1 MPMASVPRSDGA
13 TPAMAQWF
21 AAKEAHPDALVFFR
35 MGDFYELFFSDAE
48 AAAAAL
54 DIALT
59 QRGEHNGRPVPMCGV
74 PQHAAEAY
82 LARLIRRGF
91 RVAVAEQ
98 MEDPK
103 ARTSKAPI
111 RREVV
116 RLITPGTITEEA
128 LLEAGRANLL
138 LALALDGRVGVGA
151 AWLDVSTGLFE
162 TMALA
167 QADLPSLLGR
177 LEPAEIL
184 AAGTLPLGEW
194 AARCA
199 PDVVPSP
206 PLVARRRLAEAF
218 GVASVDA
225 FGSFTDAE
233 AIAAVMAVDYV
244 RATQAGTLPR
254 LAHPAPQGA
263 VGLLSMDAATRASLE
278 IHRARDGGSLH
289 TLLGTVQRTLSPAG
303 ARMLAGWL
311 SAPLTDTAAI
321 AARQDAWSWLLAE
334 RAAADR
340 LRAALRS
347 APDIARALARLSVN
361 RGGPRDLA
369 ALRDG
374 LAAARAAAMVLSA
387 PAAHAHPHAQPRAQS
402 PAPNAQSR
410 PPNAHAQSHAAHA
423 RTQSHAP
430 HSNVMAGPD
439 PAIPTTANSATD
451 GRVKPGHDGAVGP
464 GHDGAL
470 TSGHDGPLGP
480 SPDGVLAGELSVA
493 LPPAL
498 QTASA
503 ALHLDPSLEQRL
515 TDALADPAPHRLD
528 DGNAIRAGFDA
539 ELDAERGLRDDSR
552 RTLATLQLDYAQR
565 YGVASLKVRHHA
577 QLGYVIEAPAASA
590 EKLRNFPELT
600 LRQGMANGARFTT
613 PELSDLDRRI
623 AEAGERAAI
632 RERAVFAHLVQEAL
646 AHADALAACADAL
659 AFLDAVQS
667 AAKLAESGTWCR
679 PEVTDS
685 DEFLV
690 KSGRHPVVEAA
701 LAGHAAFVPNDCDL
715 SPEQRV
721 LLLTGPNMAG
731 KSTFLRQN
739 ALIVVLA
746 QAGLPV
752 PAENATIGVVDRLFS
767 RVGAADDL
775 ARGRS
780 TFMVEM
786 TETAAILHQA
796 GPRSL
801 VVVDEIGRGT
811 ATLDGLAIAWAVLEA
826 LHSAIRCRTIFAT
839 HFHELAELAD
849 RLPRLKPHTMRVKEW
864 KGTVV
869 FLHEVAAGAAGRS
882 WGVHVAELAGVP
894 APVVRRAATLLAS
907 LEKHGGP
914 LGAAGSPLTAL
925 PLFAAAPS
933 TAQAEAPFP
942 PEPDPLTEAIAAL
955 EPDRLTPRDA
965 LDALYRL
972 KAMLAVPDAAAN

>member
-1 MPMASVPRSDGA
+1 
-13 TPAMAQWF
+13 MAQWF

-35 MGDFYELFFSDAE
+35 MGDFYELFFADAE

-59 QRGEHNGRPVPMCGV
+59 QRGEHDGRPIPMCGV

-91 RVAVAEQ
+91 RVAVTEQ

-103 ARTSKAPI
+103 SRTSKAPI

-116 RLITPGTITEEA
+116 RLVTPGTITEEA
-128 LLEAGRANLL
+128 LLEAGKANLL
-138 LALALDGRVGVGA
+138 LGLAQDRDGIGA

-162 TMALA
+162 TAALA
-167 QADLPSLLGR
+167 QPELQGLLGR

-184 AAGTLPLGEW
+184 SPAGLALGEW
-194 AARCA
+194 ADKRA
-199 PDVVPSP
+199 PDVTPSP
-206 PLVARRRLAEAF
+206 PLVARRRLAETF
-218 GVASVDA
+218 GVASFDA

-233 AIAAVMAVDYV
+233 AIAALMAVDYV

-254 LAHPAPQGA
+254 LARPAPQGIT
-263 VGLLSMDAATRASLE
+263 GLVAMDAATRASLE
-278 IHRARDGGSLH
+278 IHRARDGGTRHS
-289 TLLGTVQRTLSPAG
+289 LLGTVQRTLTPAG
-303 ARMLAGWL
+303 ARLLAGWL
-311 SAPLTDTAAI
+311 AAPLSDPAGV
-321 AARQDAWSWLLAE
+321 AARQDAWAWMLVE
-334 RAAADR
+334 PEAAAR
-340 LRAALRS
+340 LRAALRT
-347 APDIARALARLSVN
+347 APDIARALGRLSVG
-361 RGGPRDLA
+361 RGGPRDLG

-374 LAAARAAAMVLSA
+374 L
-387 PAAHAHPHAQPRAQS
+387 HAAQS
-402 PAPNAQSR
+402 AMAALQAP
-410 PPNAHAQSHAAHA
+410 PPL
-423 RTQSHAP
+423 
-430 HSNVMAGPD
+430 AG
-439 PAIPTTANSATD
+439 
-451 GRVKPGHDGAVGP
+451 GGWGEGAVG
-464 GHDGAL
+464 
-470 TSGHDGPLGP
+470 GPRPLPPNPLPQGE
-480 SPDGVLAGELSVA
+480 GELLVLDSLPTLLRSAGNA
-493 LPPAL
+493 LRVDPAFE
-498 QTASA
+498 QTLA
-503 ALHLDPSLEQRL
+503 A
-515 TDALADPAPHRLD
+515 ALADPAPHRLD
-528 DGNAIRAGFDA
+528 DGNAILRGFDA
-539 ELDAERGLRDDSR
+539 ELDAERALRDDSR
-552 RTLATLQLDYAQR
+552 RVLATLQLDCAQR
-565 YGVASLKVRHHA
+565 YGVASLKICHHA
-577 QLGYVIEAPAASA
+577 QLGYVLEVPAAA
-590 EKLRNFPELT
+590 VEKLREFPELT
-600 LRQGMANGARFTT
+600 LRQGMANGARFTM

-623 AEAGERAAI
+623 SEAGERAAA
-632 RERAVFAHLVQEAL
+632 RERALFARLVQMAL

-659 AFLDAVQS
+659 ALLDAIQS
-667 AAKLAESGTWCR
+667 AAKLAESGNWCR
-679 PEVTDS
+679 PLVTD
-685 DEFLV
+685 DDAFLIRA
-690 KSGRHPVVEAA
+690 GRHPVVEAA
-701 LAGHAAFVPNDCDL
+701 LAGHAQFVPNDCDL

-746 QAGLPV
+746 QAGMPV
-752 PAENATIGVVDRLFS
+752 AAEAATIGVVDRLFS

-864 KGTVV
+864 KGSVV

-894 APVVRRAATLLAS
+894 APVVRRAASLLTS

-914 LGAAGSPLTAL
+914 LGPAGAPLTAL
-925 PLFAAAPS
+925 PLFAASPPV
-933 TAQAEAPFP
+933 TTPEA
-942 PEPDPLTEAIAAL
+942 DPLGEAIAAL
-955 EPDRLTPRDA
+955 EPDRMTPRDA

-972 KAMLAVPDAAAN
+972 KALLAVPDTAAS

>member
-1 MPMASVPRSDGA
+1 MAASSRTLNAAGA

-59 QRGEHNGRPVPMCGV
+59 QRGEHNGTPVPMCGV

-91 RVAVAEQ
+91 RVAVTEQ

-103 ARTSKAPI
+103 TRVGKAPI

-116 RLITPGTITEEA
+116 RLVTPGTITEEA
-128 LLEAGRANLL
+128 LLEAGRVNLL
-138 LALALDGRVGVGA
+138 LALAQDGAHGVGA
-151 AWLDVSTGLFE
+151 AWLDMSTGLFE
-162 TMALA
+162 TMAME

-177 LEPAEIL
+177 LEPVEIL
-184 AAGTLPLGEW
+184 APATLPLGDW
-194 AARCA
+194 ADKLA

-206 PLVARRRLAEAF
+206 PLVARRRLAETY
-218 GVASVDA
+218 GVASLDA
-225 FGSFTDAE
+225 FGSFSDAE
-233 AIAAVMAVDYV
+233 AVAAIMAVDYV
-244 RATQAGTLPR
+244 RSTQAGKLPR
-254 LAHPAPQGA
+254 LAHPVPQGDA
-263 VGLLSMDAATRASLE
+263 GLLAMDAATRASLE
-278 IHRARDGGSLH
+278 LHRARDGGTLH
-289 TLLGTVQRTLSPAG
+289 TLFGTVQRTLSPAG

-311 SAPLTDTAAI
+311 GAPLTDVAAI
-321 AARQDAWSWLLAE
+321 AARQDAWGWLLAE
-334 RAAADR
+334 RGAADGLR
-340 LRAALRS
+340 VALRAT
-347 APDIARALARLSVN
+347 PDIARALGRLSVN
-361 RGGPRDLA
+361 RGGPRDLV

-374 LAAARAAAMVLSA
+374 LRAARQAAAALGT
-387 PAAHAHPHAQPRAQS
+387 S
-402 PAPNAQSR
+402 PLA
-410 PPNAHAQSHAAHA
+410 
-423 RTQSHAP
+423 
-430 HSNVMAGPD
+430 
-439 PAIPTTANSATD
+439 
-451 GRVKPGHDGAVGP
+451 
-464 GHDGAL
+464 
-470 TSGHDGPLGP
+470 
-480 SPDGVLAGELSVA
+480 LAGEVGERSETGEGAGAVETPSPGASHRPLPQAGEVSLGVLPLA
-493 LPPAL
+493 LR
-498 QTASA
+498 TACAS
-503 ALHLDPSLEQRL
+503 LDVDPSLEKRL
-515 TDALADPAPHRLD
+515 SDSLADPAPHRLD

-539 ELDAERGLRDDSR
+539 ELDAERSLRDDSR
-552 RTLATLQLDYAQR
+552 RVIATLQLDYAQR
-565 YGVASLKVRHHA
+565 FGVASLKIRHHA
-577 QLGYVIEAPAASA
+577 QLGYVVEAPAAA
-590 EKLRNFPELT
+590 VEKLRDFPELT
-600 LRQGMANGARFTT
+600 LRQGMANGARFTIA
-613 PELSDLDRRI
+613 ELSELDRRI
-623 AEAGERAAI
+623 SEAAERAAA
-632 RERAVFAHLVQEAL
+632 RERTVFAQLVREAL
-646 AHADALAACADAL
+646 AQADALAACADAL

-679 PEVTDS
+679 PLVTDG

-715 SPEQRV
+715 SLEQRV

-752 PAENATIGVVDRLFS
+752 PSEAATIGLVDRLFS

-786 TETAAILHQA
+786 VETAAILHQA

-849 RLPRLKPHTMRVKEW
+849 RLPRIKPHTMRVKEW

-894 APVVRRAATLLAS
+894 ASVVRRAASLLAS

-914 LGAAGSPLTAL
+914 LGTAGAPLTAL
-925 PLFAAAPS
+925 PLFAASPAADAMDAPS
-933 TAQAEAPFP
+933 TTD
-942 PEPDPLTEAIAAL
+942 PDPLTEAIAAL
-955 EPDRLTPRDA
+955 EPDRMTPREA

-972 KAMLAVPDAAAN
+972 KSILAVPDAART

>member
-1 MPMASVPRSDGA
+1 
-13 TPAMAQWF
+13 MAQWF

-59 QRGEHNGRPVPMCGV
+59 QRGEHNGSPVPMCGV

-128 LLEAGRANLL
+128 LLEAGRVNLL
-138 LALALDGRVGVGA
+138 LALALDGRAGVGA

-184 AAGTLPLGEW
+184 AAATLPLGEW
-194 AARCA
+194 AARRA

-278 IHRARDGGSLH
+278 IHRARDGGTLH

-321 AARQDAWSWLLAE
+321 AARQDAWSWMLAE
-334 RAAADR
+334 RGAAER

-374 LAAARAAAMVLSA
+374 LAAARAAAMALSA
-387 PAAHAHPHAQPRAQS
+387 PGAHPHAPPPPPPHPPPHAQSQPRAQLR
-402 PAPNAQSR
+402 APH
-410 PPNAHAQSHAAHA
+410 AHAQSHA
-423 RTQSHAP
+423 P
-430 HSNVMAGPD
+430 HSTVMAGPD
-439 PAIPTTANSATD
+439 PAIPTTADAATD

-470 TSGHDGPLGP
+470 TSGHDGALGP
-480 SPDGVLAGELSVA
+480 GPDGVLAGELSVA

-503 ALHLDPSLEQRL
+503 ALHIDPSLEQRL

-552 RTLATLQLDYAQR
+552 RVLATLQLDYAQR
-565 YGVASLKVRHHA
+565 YGVASLKIRHHA
-577 QLGYVIEAPAASA
+577 QLGYVIEAPAAA
-590 EKLRNFPELT
+590 VEKLREFPELT

-623 AEAGERAAI
+623 AEAGERAAA
-632 RERAVFAHLVQEAL
+632 RERAVFAQLVQEAL

-679 PEVTDS
+679 PLVTDS

-752 PAENATIGVVDRLFS
+752 PAEAASIGVVDRLFS

-894 APVVRRAATLLAS
+894 APVVRRAASLLAS

-933 TAQAEAPFP
+933 TAQAEAPSP
-942 PEPDPLTEAIAAL
+942 PEPDPLAEAIAAL

-972 KAMLAVPDAAAN
+972 KAMLAVPDAAEN